1 MIKLDSSE
9 KSYIEVCNNNL
20 KKIVEAVDNLKN
32 TYHPE
37 SDCIRDL
44 MAVYDQTARRFEEV
58 LDGEIPLLNEVKKH
72 LGIL

>member
-37 SDCIRDL
+37 SSCLREL
-44 MAVYDQTARRFEEV
+44 MTVYDQTARRLEDA